1 MVTDRK
7 TLGKRIHDAR
17 KSKKM
22 SQFELAEKV
31 DISISHLSS
40 IENGRTSFGV
50 EIFMKIV
57 EALDISS
64 DELLLIKT
72 PAVKDM
78 LNTEFEEIISDCSPA
93 EVISI
98 LKMAKEMREAIRTA
112 KSE

>member
-1 MVTDRK
+1 
-7 TLGKRIHDAR
+7 
-17 KSKKM
+17 
-22 SQFELAEKV
+22 
-31 DISISHLSS
+31 
-40 IENGRTSFGV
+40 
-50 EIFMKIV
+50 MKIV